1 MDMVGTIMTYQFNT
15 LSREEIDQMLG
26 IKLTETRVYREAQ
39 EEKAVEIALNMLK
52 DNLPLEQISR
62 LTGLTIA
69 QLQTPI
75 KQN

>member
-75 KQN
+75 EQN